1 MGNYVIS
8 FGRLPLAKL
17 SYWNANNINCI
28 YHIQD
33 VFAILFCLYLACL
46 LTFQLVDQLLSLGL
60 PVSEIDLLVLSH
72 GKISHSTVFLLHLT
86 RAPCLRTTLRF
97 LPNDTHSIQ
106 KFTS

>member
-8 FGRLPLAKL
+8 FERLPLPKL
-17 SYWNANNINCI
+17 SYWNANSINCI

-33 VFAILFCLYLACL
+33 VFALLFCLYLASL
-46 LTFQLVDQLLSLGL
+46 LALQLVDKLLSLEL
-60 PVSEIDLLVLSH
+60 SEIDL
-72 GKISHSTVFLLHLT
+72 FLLNLT

-97 LPNDTHSIQ
+97 LPNDTLSIQ